1 MSIALQINLEAG
13 NVKGD
18 EITGH
23 AGRKRI
29 YDENVYGFM
38 SDEKLG
44 EVL

>member
-1 MSIALQINLEAG
+1 MSIALQINSEAG
-13 NVKGD
+13 NVEGD
-18 EITGH
+18 EVTEH

-29 YDENVYGFM
+29 YDENVYRFM